1 MPTAKKLPS
10 GSWRCLVYS
19 HTEKVWDAEKGVWKE
34 QRKYESFT
42 SDDTTLKGKA
52 AAELMAAQFKVE
64 KAKQPRQARR
74 KDDMLDRTV
83 SEAIDR
89 YLEVKGNLLSPTTI
103 QDYRCIQR
111 NAFPG
116 LMGLRLRDLDE
127 DTLDEAINSE
137 YKRVSKKRCK
147 NPKPISPK
155 RVRNEWGLLS
165 AILNKYHKGLEYEP
179 TLLDSPDR
187 QKELIHPQ
195 TVLDILKGDYI
206 ELPALLAIWLSFS
219 LSEIRGLTKSRSI
232 SADGQYLTI
241 REVVVDVDGEAVHK
255 ELAKNR
261 WRNRTHRIPP
271 YIRSLIEQVPTDELV
286 TISGRAIYH
295 RWVKLLRRNGLPHMT
310 FHDLRH
316 ESASIMALLRV
327 PDKYAMERGGW
338 KSDKVMKKVYTHTF
352 PEERQKVDNIIDG
365 YFEELMQ
372 HDLQHDIKKAL

>member
-19 HTEKVWDAEKGVWKE
+19 HTEKVWDADKRVWKD

-52 AAELMAAQFKVE
+52 AAELMAAQFKME
-64 KAKQPRQARR
+64 KAKQPKQRR
-74 KDDMLDRTV
+74 KKEDMLDRTV

-89 YLEVKGNLLSPTTI
+89 YIEIRNNVLSPTTI
-103 QDYRCIQR
+103 QDYRCIQQ

-116 LMGLRLRDLDE
+116 LMGIKLRDLDE

-155 RVRNEWGLLS
+155 RVRNEWGLIS
-165 AILNKYHKGLEYEP
+165 AILNRYHKGLEYEP
-179 TLLDSPDR
+179 TLLDSPDKH
-187 QKELIHPQ
+187 KELVPPQ

-206 ELPALLAIWLSFS
+206 ELPALLAIWLSFT

-241 REVVVDVDGEAVHK
+241 NEVVVDVGREAVRK

-261 WRNRTHRIPP
+261 YRNRTHRIPP
-271 YIRSLIEQVPTDELV
+271 YIRMLIDQVEGDELV

-295 RWVKLLRRNGLPHMT
+295 RWVKLLKRNGLPHMT

-327 PDKYAMERGGW
+327 PDKYALERGGW

-352 PEERQKVDNIIDG
+352 SDERQKVDNIIDG

-372 HDLQHDIKKAL
+372 HDLQHDMKKAL

>member
-19 HTEKVWDAEKGVWKE
+19 HTEKVWDAEKGVWKD

-137 YKRVSKKRCK
+137 YKRVSKKRCR

>member
-19 HTEKVWDAEKGVWKE
+19 HTEKVWDANKGVWKD

-52 AAELMAAQFKVE
+52 AAELMAAQFKME
-64 KAKQPRQARR
+64 KAKQPKQRR
-74 KDDMLDRTV
+74 KKEDMLDRTV

-89 YLEVKGNLLSPTTI
+89 YIEIRNNVLSPTTI
-103 QDYRCIQR
+103 QDYKCIQQ

-116 LMGLRLRDLDE
+116 LMSIKLRDLDE

-155 RVRNEWGLLS
+155 RVRNEWGLIS
-165 AILNKYHKGLEYEP
+165 AILNRYHKGLEYEP
-179 TLLDSPDR
+179 TLLDSPDKH
-187 QKELIHPQ
+187 KELIPPQ

-206 ELPALLAIWLSFS
+206 ELPALLAIWLSFT
-219 LSEIRGLTKSRSI
+219 LSEIRGLTKSGSI

-241 REVVVDVDGEAVHK
+241 NEVVVDVGREAVRK

-261 WRNRTHRIPP
+261 YRNRTHRIPP
-271 YIRSLIEQVPTDELV
+271 YIRMLIDQVEGDELV

-295 RWVKLLRRNGLPHMT
+295 RWVKLLKRNGLPHMT

-327 PDKYAMERGGW
+327 PDKYALERGGW

-352 PEERQKVDNIIDG
+352 SDERQKVDNIIDG

-372 HDLQHDIKKAL
+372 HDLQHDMKKAL

>member
-19 HTEKVWDAEKGVWKE
+19 HTEKLWDAERGVWKD

-127 DTLDEAINSE
+127 DILDEAINAE
-137 YKRVSKKRCK
+137 YKRVSKKRCR

-271 YIRSLIEQVPTDELV
+271 YIRSLIEQVSTDELV

-372 HDLQHDIKKAL
+372 HDLQHGIKKAL

>member
-19 HTEKVWDAEKGVWKE
+19 HTEKVWDADKGVWKD

-42 SDDTTLKGKA
+42 SDDITLKGKA
-52 AAELMAAQFKVE
+52 AAELMAAQFKME
-64 KAKQPRQARR
+64 KAKQPKQRR
-74 KDDMLDRTV
+74 KKEDMLDRTV

-89 YLEVKGNLLSPTTI
+89 YIEIRNNVLSPTTI
-103 QDYRCIQR
+103 QDYRCIQQ

-116 LMGLRLRDLDE
+116 LMSIKLRDLDE

-155 RVRNEWGLLS
+155 RVRNEWGLIS
-165 AILNKYHKGLEYEP
+165 AILNRYHKGLEYEP
-179 TLLDSPDR
+179 TLLDSPDKH
-187 QKELIHPQ
+187 KELIPPQ

-206 ELPALLAIWLSFS
+206 ELPALLAIWLSFT
-219 LSEIRGLTKSRSI
+219 LSEIRGLTKSGSI

-241 REVVVDVDGEAVHK
+241 NEVVVDVGREAVRK

-261 WRNRTHRIPP
+261 YRNRTHRIPP
-271 YIRSLIEQVPTDELV
+271 YIRMLIDQVEGDELV

-295 RWVKLLRRNGLPHMT
+295 RWVKLLKRNGLPHMT

-327 PDKYAMERGGW
+327 PDKYALERGGW

-352 PEERQKVDNIIDG
+352 SDERQKVDNIIDG

-372 HDLQHDIKKAL
+372 HDLQHDMKKAL

>member
-19 HTEKVWDAEKGVWKE
+19 HTEKVWDAEKGMWKD

-137 YKRVSKKRCK
+137 YKRVSKKRCR

-372 HDLQHDIKKAL
+372 HDLQHGIKKAL

>member
-19 HTEKVWDAEKGVWKE
+19 HTEKVWDAEKGVWKD

-372 HDLQHDIKKAL
+372 HDLQHGIKKAL

>member
-10 GSWRCLVYS
+10 GSWRCLAYS

-42 SDDTTLKGKA
+42 SDDPTLAGKA
-52 AAELMAAQFKVE
+52 AAELMAAQFRVE
-64 KAKQPRQARR
+64 KGRKPRQAHR
-74 KDDMLDRTV
+74 KEDMLDKTV

-89 YLEVKGNLLSPTTI
+89 YIEVRSNVLSPTTI
-103 QDYRCIQR
+103 QDYRCIQQ

-116 LMGLRLRDLDE
+116 LMRMRLRDLDE
-127 DTLDEAINSE
+127 DTLDEAINAE
-137 YKRVSKKRCK
+137 YKRVSKKRCR

-155 RVRNEWGLLS
+155 RVRNEWGLIS
-165 AILNKYHKGLEYEP
+165 AILNRYHKDLDYEP
-179 TLLDSPDR
+179 TLLDNPDR
-187 QKELIHPQ
+187 PKDLIPPQK
-195 TVLDILKGDYI
+195 VLDILKGDYI

-241 REVVVDVDGEAVHK
+241 REVVVDVGGEAVRK

-261 WRNRTHRIPP
+261 YRNRTHRIPP
-271 YIRSLIEQVPTDELV
+271 YIRMLIERVEGDALV
-286 TISGRAIYH
+286 SISGRAIYH
-295 RWVKLLRRNGLPHMT
+295 RWVKLLKRNGLPHMT

-316 ESASIMALLRV
+316 ESASIMALLKV
-327 PDKYAMERGGW
+327 PDKYALERGGW
-338 KSDKVMKKVYTHTF
+338 KTDKVMKKVYTHTF
-352 PEERQKVDNIIDG
+352 SDERQKVDNIIDG

-372 HDLQHDIKKAL
+372 HDMQHGIKKAL

>member
-1 MPTAKKLPS
+1 
-10 GSWRCLVYS
+10 
-19 HTEKVWDAEKGVWKE
+19 
-34 QRKYESFT
+34 
-42 SDDTTLKGKA
+42 
-52 AAELMAAQFKVE
+52 
-64 KAKQPRQARR
+64 
-74 KDDMLDRTV
+74 
-83 SEAIDR
+83 
-89 YLEVKGNLLSPTTI
+89 
-103 QDYRCIQR
+103 
-111 NAFPG
+111 
-116 LMGLRLRDLDE
+116 MGLRLRDLDE
-127 DTLDEAINSE
+127 DTLDEAINAE
-137 YKRVSKKRCK
+137 YKRVSKKRCR

-372 HDLQHDIKKAL
+372 HDLQHGIKKAL

>member
-19 HTEKVWDAEKGVWKE
+19 HTEKVWDAEKGVWKD

-127 DTLDEAINSE
+127 DTLDEAINAE

>member
-19 HTEKVWDAEKGVWKE
+19 HTEKVWDAEKGVWKD

-127 DTLDEAINSE
+127 DTLDEAINAE
-137 YKRVSKKRCK
+137 YKRVSKKRCR

-232 SADGQYLTI
+232 SADG
-241 REVVVDVDGEAVHK
+241 
-255 ELAKNR
+255 
-261 WRNRTHRIPP
+261 RT
-271 YIRSLIEQVPTDELV
+271 
-286 TISGRAIYH
+286 
-295 RWVKLLRRNGLPHMT
+295 
-310 FHDLRH
+310 
-316 ESASIMALLRV
+316 
-327 PDKYAMERGGW
+327 
-338 KSDKVMKKVYTHTF
+338 
-352 PEERQKVDNIIDG
+352 
-365 YFEELMQ
+365 
-372 HDLQHDIKKAL
+372 

>member
-19 HTEKVWDAEKGVWKE
+19 HTEKVWDADKGVWKD

-52 AAELMAAQFKVE
+52 AAELMAAQFKME
-64 KAKQPRQARR
+64 KAKQPKHQR
-74 KDDMLDRTV
+74 KKEDMLDRTV

-89 YLEVKGNLLSPTTI
+89 YIEIRNNVLSPTTI
-103 QDYRCIQR
+103 QDYRCIQQ

-116 LMGLRLRDLDE
+116 LMSIKLRDLDE

-155 RVRNEWGLLS
+155 RVRNEWGLIS
-165 AILNKYHKGLEYEP
+165 AILNRYHKGLEYEP
-179 TLLDSPDR
+179 TLLDSPDKH
-187 QKELIHPQ
+187 KELIPPQ

-206 ELPALLAIWLSFS
+206 ELPALLAIWLSFT
-219 LSEIRGLTKSRSI
+219 LSEIRGLTKSGSI

-241 REVVVDVDGEAVHK
+241 NEVVVDVGREAVRK

-261 WRNRTHRIPP
+261 YRNRTHRIPP
-271 YIRSLIEQVPTDELV
+271 YIRMLIDQVEGDELV

-295 RWVKLLRRNGLPHMT
+295 RWVKLLKRNGLPHMT

-327 PDKYAMERGGW
+327 PDKYALERGGW

-352 PEERQKVDNIIDG
+352 SDERQKVDNIIDG

-372 HDLQHDIKKAL
+372 HDLQHDMKKAL

>member
-19 HTEKVWDAEKGVWKE
+19 HTEKIWDANKGAWKD

-42 SDDTTLKGKA
+42 SDDPTLKGKA
-52 AAELMAAQFKVE
+52 AAELMAAQFKME
-64 KAKQPRQARR
+64 KANLPKQRHKREN
-74 KDDMLDRTV
+74 MLDKTV
-83 SEAIDR
+83 SQAIDK
-89 YLEVKGNLLSPTTI
+89 YIEVRNNVLSPTTI
-103 QDYRCIQR
+103 QDYRCIQQ

-116 LMGLRLRDLDE
+116 LMNIKLRDLDE

-137 YKRVSKKRCK
+137 YKRVSKKRCR

-155 RVRNEWGLLS
+155 RVRNEWGLIS
-165 AILNKYHKGLEYEP
+165 AILNRYHKELEYEP
-179 TLLDSPDR
+179 TLLDSPDK
-187 QKELIHPQ
+187 QKELIPPQ

-206 ELPALLAIWLSFS
+206 ELPALLAIWLSFT
-219 LSEIRGLTKSRSI
+219 LSEIRGLTKSGSI

-241 REVVVDVDGEAVHK
+241 NEVVVDVGRKAVRK

-261 WRNRTHRIPP
+261 YRNRTHRIPP
-271 YIRSLIEQVPTDELV
+271 YIQMLIDQVDGDELV

-295 RWVKLLRRNGLPHMT
+295 RWVKLLKRNGLPHMT

-327 PDKYAMERGGW
+327 PDKYALERGGW
-338 KSDKVMKKVYTHTF
+338 KTDKVMKKVYTHTF
-352 PEERQKVDNIIDG
+352 SDERQKVDNIIDG
-365 YFEELMQ
+365 YFEKLMQ

>member
-19 HTEKVWDAEKGVWKE
+19 HTEKVWDAEKGVWKD

-127 DTLDEAINSE
+127 DTLDEAINAE
-137 YKRVSKKRCK
+137 YKRVSKKRCR

>member
-19 HTEKVWDAEKGVWKE
+19 HTEKVWDAEKGVWKD

-127 DTLDEAINSE
+127 DTLDEAINAE
-137 YKRVSKKRCK
+137 YKRVSKKRCR

-372 HDLQHDIKKAL
+372 HDLQHGIKKAL

>member
-19 HTEKVWDAEKGVWKE
+19 HTEKVWDADKRVWKD

-52 AAELMAAQFKVE
+52 AAELMAAQFKME
-64 KAKQPRQARR
+64 KAKQPKQRR
-74 KDDMLDRTV
+74 KKEDMLDRTV

-89 YLEVKGNLLSPTTI
+89 YIEIRNNVLSPTTI
-103 QDYRCIQR
+103 QDYKCIQQ

-116 LMGLRLRDLDE
+116 LMGIKLRDLDE

-155 RVRNEWGLLS
+155 RVRNEWGLIS
-165 AILNKYHKGLEYEP
+165 AILNRYHKGLEYEP
-179 TLLDSPDR
+179 TLLDSPDKH
-187 QKELIHPQ
+187 KELVPPQ

-206 ELPALLAIWLSFS
+206 ELPALLAIWLSFT

-241 REVVVDVDGEAVHK
+241 NEVVVDVGREAVRK

-261 WRNRTHRIPP
+261 YRNRTHRIPP
-271 YIRSLIEQVPTDELV
+271 YIRMLIDQVEGDELV

-295 RWVKLLRRNGLPHMT
+295 RWVKLLKRNGLPHMT

-327 PDKYAMERGGW
+327 PDKYALERGGW

-352 PEERQKVDNIIDG
+352 SDERQKVDNIIDG
-365 YFEELMQ
+365 YFEELIQ
-372 HDLQHDIKKAL
+372 HDLQHDMKKAL

>member
-19 HTEKVWDAEKGVWKE
+19 HTEKVWDADKGVWKD

-52 AAELMAAQFKVE
+52 AAELMAAQFKME
-64 KAKQPRQARR
+64 KTKQPKQRR
-74 KDDMLDRTV
+74 KKEDMLDRTV

-89 YLEVKGNLLSPTTI
+89 YIEIRNNVLSPTTI
-103 QDYRCIQR
+103 QDYKCIQQ

-116 LMGLRLRDLDE
+116 LMGIKLRDLDE

-155 RVRNEWGLLS
+155 RVRNEWGLIS
-165 AILNKYHKGLEYEP
+165 AILNRYHKGLEYEP
-179 TLLDSPDR
+179 TLLDSPDKH
-187 QKELIHPQ
+187 KELVPPQ

-206 ELPALLAIWLSFS
+206 ELPALLAIWLSFT
-219 LSEIRGLTKSRSI
+219 LSEIRGLTKSGSI

-241 REVVVDVDGEAVHK
+241 NEVVVDVGREAVRK

-261 WRNRTHRIPP
+261 YRNRTHRIPP
-271 YIRSLIEQVPTDELV
+271 YIRMLIDQVEGDALV
-286 TISGRAIYH
+286 SISGRAIYH
-295 RWVKLLRRNGLPHMT
+295 RWVKLLKRNGLPHMT

-327 PDKYAMERGGW
+327 PDKYALERGGW

-352 PEERQKVDNIIDG
+352 SDERQKVDNIIDG

-372 HDLQHDIKKAL
+372 HDLQHDMKKAL

>member
-19 HTEKVWDAEKGVWKE
+19 HTEKVWDAEKGVWKD

-127 DTLDEAINSE
+127 DTLDEAINAE
-137 YKRVSKKRCK
+137 YKRVSKKRCR
-147 NPKPISPK
+147 NPKSISPK

>member
-19 HTEKVWDAEKGVWKE
+19 HTEKVWDADKGTWKN

-52 AAELMAAQFKVE
+52 AAELMAAQFKME
-64 KAKQPRQARR
+64 KAKQPKHQR
-74 KDDMLDRTV
+74 KKEDMLDRTV

-89 YLEVKGNLLSPTTI
+89 YIEIRNNVLSPTTI
-103 QDYRCIQR
+103 QDYRCIQQ

-116 LMGLRLRDLDE
+116 LMSIKLRDLDE

-137 YKRVSKKRCK
+137 YKRISKKRCK

-155 RVRNEWGLLS
+155 RVRNEWGLIS
-165 AILNKYHKGLEYEP
+165 AILNRYHKGLEYEP
-179 TLLDSPDR
+179 TLLDSPDKH
-187 QKELIHPQ
+187 KELIPPQ

-206 ELPALLAIWLSFS
+206 ELPALLAIWLSFT
-219 LSEIRGLTKSRSI
+219 LSEIRGLTKSGSI
-232 SADGQYLTI
+232 SVDGQYLTI
-241 REVVVDVDGEAVHK
+241 NEVVVDVGREAVRK

-261 WRNRTHRIPP
+261 YRNRTHRIPP
-271 YIRSLIEQVPTDELV
+271 YIRMLIDQVEGDELV

-295 RWVKLLRRNGLPHMT
+295 RWVKLLKRNGLPHMT

-327 PDKYAMERGGW
+327 PDKYALERGGW

-352 PEERQKVDNIIDG
+352 SDERQKVDNIIDG

-372 HDLQHDIKKAL
+372 HDLQHDMKKAL

>member
-19 HTEKVWDAEKGVWKE
+19 HTEKVWDADKRVWKD

-52 AAELMAAQFKVE
+52 AAELMAAQFKME
-64 KAKQPRQARR
+64 KAKQPKQRR
-74 KDDMLDRTV
+74 KKEDMLDRTV

-89 YLEVKGNLLSPTTI
+89 YIEIRNNVLSPTTI
-103 QDYRCIQR
+103 QDYKCIQQ

-116 LMGLRLRDLDE
+116 LMGIKLRDLDE

-155 RVRNEWGLLS
+155 RVRNEWGLIS
-165 AILNKYHKGLEYEP
+165 AILNRYHKGLEYEP
-179 TLLDSPDR
+179 TLLDSPDKH
-187 QKELIHPQ
+187 KELVPPQ

-206 ELPALLAIWLSFS
+206 ELPALLAIWLSFT

-241 REVVVDVDGEAVHK
+241 NEVVVDVGREAVRK

-261 WRNRTHRIPP
+261 YRNRTHRIPL
-271 YIRSLIEQVPTDELV
+271 YIRMLIDQVEGDELV

-295 RWVKLLRRNGLPHMT
+295 RWVKLLKRNGLPHMT

-327 PDKYAMERGGW
+327 PDKYALERGGW

-352 PEERQKVDNIIDG
+352 SDERQKVDNIIDG
-365 YFEELMQ
+365 YFEELIQ
-372 HDLQHDIKKAL
+372 HDLQHDMKKAL